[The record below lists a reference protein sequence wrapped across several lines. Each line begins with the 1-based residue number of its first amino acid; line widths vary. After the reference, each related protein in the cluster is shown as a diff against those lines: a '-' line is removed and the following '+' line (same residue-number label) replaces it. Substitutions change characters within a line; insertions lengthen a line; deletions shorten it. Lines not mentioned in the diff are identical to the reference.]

1 MTNNRKKFVY
11 FFPGMTKIKMSGDK
25 NQETNSSSTEFIE
38 RRRSALERY
47 LNRTAAHPMLGVDPD
62 FIDFLK
68 QGKRKDKLKQTFL
81 FLPKKFYF

>member
-1 MTNNRKKFVY
+1 
-11 FFPGMTKIKMSGDK
+11 MSGDK

-62 FIDFLK
+62 FIAFLK
-68 QGKRKDKLKQTFL
+68 TGKNF
-81 FLPKKFYF
+81 